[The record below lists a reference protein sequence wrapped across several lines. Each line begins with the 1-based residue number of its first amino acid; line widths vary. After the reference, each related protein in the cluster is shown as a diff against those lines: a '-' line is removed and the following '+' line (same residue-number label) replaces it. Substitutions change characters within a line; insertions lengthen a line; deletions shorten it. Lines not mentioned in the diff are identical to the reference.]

1 MEFKDLLKQH
11 TDTVETQIGA
21 LDADVKK
28 ALEEVGFVKSMT
40 TDLEQK
46 FSALPSDLAGDKPDA
61 SAGQQFVGADEVKS
75 FIGNASSGRR
85 IGVEVKAITS
95 VAGSGAALTTPYR
108 DAPAMT
114 PQRRLT
120 VRDLLTTIPVS
131 SGSVEY
137 PRQTARTNN
146 AATVA
151 EGVLKPESG
160 ITFDLQA
167 VPIRTIAHWI
177 LASRQILDDAPQ
189 MQATIDNELLYQLGF
204 VEDAQLLMGAG
215 TGTDLNGIYTQATA
229 FTQAAAG
236 GLIIANATNIDVI
249 GTAILQ
255 NALANIPATGI
266 ALHPADWM
274 RICLTKD
281 ADGRYIIG
289 NPQDVTDQRLFGL
302 PVVQTPG
309 MTAGNFLVGDFR
321 GSATLYDRQTARVE
335 VSTEDSDNFRKN
347 LVTLL
352 AEERVGLAVKQPL
365 GFTKGA
371 FAAAATD
378 LAS

>member
-1 MEFKDLLKQH
+1 MEFKDILKQH
-11 TDTVETQIGA
+11 TDAVEQQVGA
-21 LDADVKK
+21 LDDGVKK
-28 ALEEVGFVKSMT
+28 ALEEVGFVKSMVG
-40 TDLEQK
+40 DLEQK
-46 FSALPSDLAGDKPDA
+46 FSALSTDERGSEAATSPGA
-61 SAGQQFVGADEVKS
+61 QFIEADEVKS

-95 VAGSGAALTTPYR
+95 ASGSGLALTSPYR
-108 DAPAMT
+108 DTPAMT

-120 VRDLLTTIPVS
+120 VRDLLTVIPVS

-137 PRQTARTNN
+137 PKQTARTNN

-151 EGVLKPESG
+151 EGALKPESG

-167 VPIRTIAHWI
+167 VPIRTVAHWI
-177 LASRQILDDAPQ
+177 IASRQILDDAPQ

-204 VEDAQLLMGAG
+204 VEDAQLLIGGG

-229 FTQAAAG
+229 FAQASAG
-236 GLIIANATNIDVI
+236 GLILPNATKIDVL
-249 GTAILQ
+249 GAAILQ

-274 RICLTKD
+274 GICLTKD
-281 ADGRYIIG
+281 ADGRYIVG
-289 NPQDVTDQRLFGL
+289 NPQDVTAQRLFGL

-321 GSATLYDRQTARVE
+321 GSATLYDRQSARVE

-347 LVTLL
+347 LATLL
-352 AEERVGLAVKQPL
+352 AEERLGLAVKQPT
-365 GFTKGA
+365 GFTKGT
-371 FAAAATD
+371 FATAITD